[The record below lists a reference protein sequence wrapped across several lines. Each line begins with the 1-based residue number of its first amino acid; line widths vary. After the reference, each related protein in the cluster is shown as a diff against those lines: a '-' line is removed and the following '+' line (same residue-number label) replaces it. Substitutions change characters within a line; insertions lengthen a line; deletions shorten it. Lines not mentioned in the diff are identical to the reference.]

1 MNMRRF
7 RFFALLFLGLLLAG
21 GGDVFAGK
29 KDFGGVGLQVVPTVG
44 GELVVLR
51 VVEDSPAA
59 AAGLKPGDLI
69 FRVDDFNL
77 AGSDFRDV
85 VSKHLWG
92 EVGSRVTLRY
102 LRPGVEGERSV
113 SLRRTPINP
122 KGVDMPGVHML
133 APGGTDR
140 Q

>member
-1 MNMRRF
+1 
-7 RFFALLFLGLLLAG
+7 
-21 GGDVFAGK
+21 
-29 KDFGGVGLQVVPTVG
+29 VGLQVVPTIG

-59 AAGLKPGDLI
+59 AAGLKPGDFI

-77 AGSDFRDV
+77 AGSDFREV
-85 VSKHLWG
+85 VSKYLWG
-92 EVGSRVTLRY
+92 EVGSRVTLHY

-113 SLRRTPINP
+113 SLRRAPIKS
-122 KGVDMPGVHML
+122 KGADMPGVRML
-133 APGGTDR
+133 SPDGTDR